1 MYHTM
6 CTLMIENISTDNVY
20 SRRLCSARPSHV
32 VDKFCSKKALTR
44 RNSTKKIQSKVGSA
58 NAQRLLA
65 SKNQPCEPKR
75 SAGDAAFW
83 KGKNK
88 SPTSVADIF
97 NPQPLKVPNAT
108 IIYTPP
114 TEGKNAMLPPPSKP
128 IRLKIVHSRDT
139 LSSPDRPLKRVR
151 LSSPKVV

>member
-1 MYHTM
+1 MALTEAEFISISEKVVKDIAKTCSSIPELSTSPLLDLALDIEEEIYCRAQSKSNPNEVWEDDSALDMYHTM

-75 SAGDAAFW
+75 MCMA
-83 KGKNK
+83 
-88 SPTSVADIF
+88 
-97 NPQPLKVPNAT
+97 
-108 IIYTPP
+108 
-114 TEGKNAMLPPPSKP
+114 
-128 IRLKIVHSRDT
+128 
-139 LSSPDRPLKRVR
+139 
-151 LSSPKVV
+151 